1 MSKKSRLAKE
11 IDGVMEANAAVNKKA
26 KDTSPVP
33 TKKVKDTS
41 PVVHQNS
48 KIKFDLHIRE
58 RDDLTERQKVIL
70 ETMLHKDTKCVF
82 IDGFWGTGKSFLSIL
97 AATKLLNDRR
107 VSDLLFIRNPVE
119 SSTSGKIGFL
129 KGSVEEKMAPYIQIL
144 HDKLEEILPKNEIDL
159 LAAENR
165 IQGLPLGFTR
175 GLSWNAKVIVVDEA
189 ASLSY
194 EDILLLM
201 SRCGKFTKLFF
212 IGDSENQND
221 IGSKSGFKKMFD
233 QFSDMES
240 KENGVF
246 TFELKEETDIVRS
259 DFVRFILKKVGK
271 IKF

>member
-1 MSKKSRLAKE
+1 MAKPKKLKKKE
-11 IDGVMEANAAVNKKA
+11 IEELNGNSPRNSENGQKK
-26 KDTSPVP
+26 DRSPFIP
-33 TKKVKDTS
+33 
-41 PVVHQNS
+41 QNS
-48 KIKFDLHIRE
+48 KIKFDLHIRDRE
-58 RDDLTERQKVIL
+58 DLTERQKVIL
-70 ETMLHKDTKCVF
+70 ETMLDKETKCVM

-107 VSDLLFIRNPVE
+107 VSDLLFIRNPLE

-129 KGSVEEKMAPYIQIL
+129 KGDIDSKMQPYTQIL
-144 HDKLEEILPKNEIDL
+144 RDKLEEILPKNEIEL
-159 LAAENR
+159 LTAENR

-175 GLSWNAKVIVVDEA
+175 GLSWNAKVVIVDEA

-194 EDILLLM
+194 EDILLIM

-221 IGSKSGFKKMFD
+221 LGSRSGFKKIFD

-246 TFELKEETDIVRS
+246 TFELKEESDIVRS